1 MLILELC
8 FFLEFELQSPEK
20 WTFTSFK
27 LFSELSWLFFE
38 GEGRMG
44 WLREGQ
50 PRGVGGLFAV
60 SSPSMQHCGYC
71 SVANSCP
78 TLCNPM
84 DCSPPGSLSMGS
96 PRQEH

>member
-50 PRGVGGLFAV
+50 PRGVGGLFA
-60 SSPSMQHCGYC
+60 SFISLH
-71 SVANSCP
+71 AALWLLFSC
-78 TLCNPM
+78 
-84 DCSPPGSLSMGS
+84 
-96 PRQEH
+96 